1 MTVAPRTFASAAE
14 GLCAFYEEEISG
26 EAFFSTLASFHS
38 GEASKA
44 LGLMSSIEGAM
55 LQALAP
61 MAKRLG
67 VDPARV
73 AAIRAE
79 GQREAE
85 ALRGLGWHDLLRR
98 MCEEYPVF
106 VAEFETVAKA
116 ADEEER
122 AEAQLLL
129 GHEVA
134 LLNFA
139 AAALAGRDD
148 SLQILKGFLAKLRV

>member
-1 MTVAPRTFASAAE
+1 MTLAPRTFASAAE

-55 LQALAP
+55 LQVLAP
-61 MAKRLG
+61 MAKRLR
-67 VDPARV
+67 VDPSRA

-85 ALRGLGWHDLLRR
+85 TLRGLGWHDLLRR

-106 VAEFETVAKA
+106 VAEFEAVAKA
-116 ADEEER
+116 ADEAER
-122 AEAQLLL
+122 TDAQLLL
-129 GHEVA
+129 DHEVA
-134 LLNFA
+134 LLDFA
-139 AAALAGRDD
+139 AAALAGRKD
-148 SLQILKGFLAKLRV
+148 SLQILEGFLAKLRV

>member
-1 MTVAPRTFASAAE
+1 MTLAPRTFASAAE

-38 GEASKA
+38 GEASEA
-44 LGLMSSIEGAM
+44 LGLMSLIEGAM
-55 LQALAP
+55 LKVLAP

-67 VDPARV
+67 VDPARA

-85 ALRGLGWHDLLRR
+85 ALRSVGWHDLLRR

-106 VAEFETVAKA
+106 VAEFEAVAMA
-116 ADEEER
+116 AEEAER
-122 AEAQLLL
+122 ADAQLLL
-129 GHEVA
+129 DHEVA
-134 LLNFA
+134 LLDFA
-139 AAALAGRDD
+139 AAALAGRKD
-148 SLQILKGFLAKLRV
+148 SLQILEGFLAKLRV